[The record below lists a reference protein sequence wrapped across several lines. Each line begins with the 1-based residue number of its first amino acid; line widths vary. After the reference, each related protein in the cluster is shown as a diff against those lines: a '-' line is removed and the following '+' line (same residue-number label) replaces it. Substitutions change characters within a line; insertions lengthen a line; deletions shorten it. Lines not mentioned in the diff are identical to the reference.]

1 MSSDDGRGESR
12 GTSATRTLFANGG
25 SRLETLRPAIGVVS
39 LPNQIHDVLED
50 AIIHGDIEPGTRLL
64 ADDIAAEF
72 GVSRIPVRE
81 ALSSLQEAGWIEIRP
96 RYGAYVSA
104 RSLRELTHLF
114 EARAGIEAEIA
125 TLAAQRRN
133 DADID
138 ALRRIVTRSVS
149 AAATNDVE
157 AAFRASVD
165 FNVAV
170 RFAARNDVLANLSL
184 ALEKRARFYFYP
196 IAKTLAG
203 DWAQRQSDLV
213 DRIESGDPESAAT
226 LARRH
231 MTDTGTDVSRL
242 LDLAP
247 DH

>member
-1 MSSDDGRGESR
+1 MTSDDETGEAR
-12 GTSATRTLFANGG
+12 VVAAPRTLFTSGS
-25 SRLETLRPAIGVVS
+25 SRLETLRPSVGVVS

-50 AIIHGDIEPGTRLL
+50 AIIHGDIEPGTRIL
-64 ADDIAAEF
+64 ADDIASEF

-81 ALSSLQEAGWIEIRP
+81 ALSSLREAGWIELRP

-125 TLAAQRRN
+125 TLAAGRRH
-133 DADID
+133 DDDIRT
-138 ALRRIVTRSVS
+138 LRLIVGRSLS
-149 AAATNDVE
+149 AASSEDVE

-165 FNVAV
+165 FNVAM
-170 RFAARNDVLANLSL
+170 RFAARNDVLANISL

-203 DWAQRQSDLV
+203 DWAHRESNLV
-213 DRIESGDPESAAT
+213 DLIEEGDAQGAAT
-226 LARRH
+226 MARQH
-231 MTDTGTDVSRL
+231 MTDTGADVTRL
-242 LDLAP
+242 LDLLP
-247 DH
+247 E